1 MIAKEF
7 TLVFK
12 NRYAYLIPD
21 NPLSFE
27 RLGLKEFENTS
38 NKPAY
43 WIIKVLNHIEPE
55 KRIFCSVLSYHTGET
70 DFPANQLLLA
80 NKLKLIETV
89 SFRSIDTA
97 GLLKTLAPKTIIP
110 ANPLIEIP
118 EHNYESEPHILREPV
133 RHYRSVPEHR
143 TIEKTFFVPLKE
155 IRFILGGA
163 VFSRYFREYDQ
174 TTEVIIQNYY
184 LREEFDAV
192 KNYFTNALQTRKIQ
206 VRASLKVDNNKI
218 VSVTA
223 SSPEIEKIDNQLIEN
238 IKFDFVKNIKK
249 KVLTDVDKSL
259 FTMEEYFETFGEGK
273 LKPGAFYQDEKE
285 LFEDIMKITQTKHY
299 RQLRFLSENHCYRT
313 MKLRFVQKPFSFLF
327 LLEGEKNYHIVWE
340 TLDTEEA
347 TYIWHAEK
355 NIQALKPALKKVED
369 IINVIKVQGKTAYIN
384 TTNDPFRRIYHDY
397 SDFID
402 GFVKWKGELENI
414 LT

>member
-1 MIAKEF
+1 MISREF
-7 TLVFK
+7 KLIFK
-12 NRYAYLIPD
+12 NRFAYLIPD
-21 NPLSFE
+21 NPLGFE

-43 WIIKVLNHIEPE
+43 WIIKIINHIEPE

-70 DFPANQLLLA
+70 EFPAPQLLLA
-80 NKLKLIETV
+80 DKLKLIETV

-110 ANPLIEIP
+110 AKPLPEIP
-118 EHNYESEPHILREPV
+118 EHEYETEPNILRDPV
-133 RHYRSVPEHR
+133 QHYRSAPEHC
-143 TIEKTFFVPLKE
+143 TISKTFFVPVKE

-174 TTEVIIQNYY
+174 TMEFVIHNYD

-192 KNYFTNALQTRKIQ
+192 KNYFINALQTKKIQ
-206 VRASLKVDNNKI
+206 VRASLEIDNNKI
-218 VSVTA
+218 VSATA
-223 SSPEIEKIDNQLIEN
+223 SSPEIEKIDKQLIEN
-238 IKFDFVKNIKK
+238 IKFDFVRSIKK

-259 FTMEEYFETFGEGK
+259 FTMEEYFETFGAGN
-273 LKPGAFYQDEKE
+273 LKPTVFYQDEKE
-285 LFEDIMKITQTKHY
+285 LFEDIIKITQTKHY
-299 RQLRFLSENHCYRT
+299 RQLRFLSDKHSYKT

-355 NIQALKPALKKVED
+355 NIQALKQALKKVED

-384 TTNDPFRRIYHDY
+384 TTIDPFRRIYHDY
-397 SDFID
+397 SDFVD
-402 GFVKWKGELENI
+402 GFVKWKGELESI